1 MRLGHLDAAIE
12 ILEGVI
18 RDDDSLR
25 IAVPTLA
32 LCYVQAG
39 AARARRG
46 AA

>member
-1 MRLGHLDAAIE
+1 MRMGNLAAAIE

-18 RDDDSLR
+18 RDDESMR

-39 AARARRG
+39 RARR
-46 AA
+46 ARRRC